1 MGLNAFF
8 LYDKITGKDQSDERR
23 REVEE
28 AEDWIIENGAAFAAE
43 EVVGNVA
50 GTIGAAA
57 GPAGAFGA
65 RIAGGAAGAFAG
77 KAAGHAAVEMRR
89 RFR

>member
-28 AEDWIIENGAAFAAE
+28 AEDFIIENGAAFAGE
-43 EVVGNVA
+43 EVVGNIA
-50 GTIGAAA
+50 GAIGAAA
-57 GPAGAFGA
+57 GPAGAIGA
-65 RIAGGAAGAFAG
+65 RFAGSLAGAAAG
-77 KAAGHAAVEMRR
+77 KAAGHAAVEFRR
-89 RFR
+89 RNR